1 MQSNQP
7 DALHLLLLLLSLAPE
22 PGVRD
27 DSEFPI
33 TRATSR
39 KTKAPSQTSLNDA
52 QSAARNAR
60 L

>member
-7 DALHLLLLLLSLAPE
+7 DALHLLVLSCRSPLSGEYAL
-22 PGVRD
+22 
-27 DSEFPI
+27 I
-33 TRATSR
+33 TRATNR